1 MSEADSDPKTAGT
14 YCGFPPSWGQILAP
28 IVGLQSASKSRPDYD
43 LEDWDVQR
51 ACRLARYAVVSLMC
65 DVGYDGSNQF
75 ETANG
80 FTQRAHEDLI
90 NTCGFGI
97 WAYLPG
103 RIVTPRRREPTDC
116 CKIKD

>member
-1 MSEADSDPKTAGT
+1 M
-14 YCGFPPSWGQILAP
+14 
-28 IVGLQSASKSRPDYD
+28 
-43 LEDWDVQR
+43 
-51 ACRLARYAVVSLMC
+51 VSLMC
-65 DVGYDGSNQF
+65 DVGYDGSKQF

-103 RIVTPRRREPTDC
+103 RIVTPRRREPTVGSRRLGVRFWHQ
-116 CKIKD
+116 

>member
-1 MSEADSDPKTAGT
+1 M
-14 YCGFPPSWGQILAP
+14 
-28 IVGLQSASKSRPDYD
+28 
-43 LEDWDVQR
+43 
-51 ACRLARYAVVSLMC
+51 VSLMC
-65 DVGYDGSNQF
+65 DVGYDVSKQF

-103 RIVTPRRREPTDC
+103 RIVTPRRREPTWVPAVLGSDSGTNSGSP
-116 CKIKD
+116 KRLEIQAGL